1 MKIKMKAILVS
12 PPQKQLL
19 HIPLRL
25 CLTRFSKVKPPLQ
38 HLNLKL
44 ASPSS
49 TAAAGPELGHATR
62 QLSHCH

>member
-25 CLTRFSKVKPPLQ
+25 CLTRFSKQQLVQ
-38 HLNLKL
+38 CQVF
-44 ASPSS
+44 
-49 TAAAGPELGHATR
+49 AGYFPI
-62 QLSHCH
+62 S